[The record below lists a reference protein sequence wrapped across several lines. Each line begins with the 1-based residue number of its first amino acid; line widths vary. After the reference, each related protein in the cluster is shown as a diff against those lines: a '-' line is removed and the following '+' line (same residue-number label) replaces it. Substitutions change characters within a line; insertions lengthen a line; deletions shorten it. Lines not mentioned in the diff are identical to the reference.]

1 MKSLDETSQVFECSS
16 FLIIF
21 VMLHCE
27 RRIKKRMHRIDM
39 QNFRNQSIGKR
50 TRWRRL

>member
-1 MKSLDETSQVFECSS
+1 MKSLDDTSQVFECSS

-21 VMLHCE
+21 VMITCE
-27 RRIKKRMHRIDM
+27 HRIKKWMHRIRM

-50 TRWRRL
+50 TRCR